1 MIWLVVAEALAIV
14 VLSWKMYGALCR
26 LESLDA
32 DVALMQ
38 RERVAYRRRGE
49 IAAPW
54 GPSR

>member
-26 LESLDA
+26 LASLDA

>member
-38 RERVAYRRRGE
+38 RERGTVGDHVSRG
-49 IAAPW
+49 
-54 GPSR
+54 G